1 MATLGKD
8 PIPFKNGVAVDVSTS
23 NTKRIGL
30 DNSGNDYIMRFILT
44 TDADET
50 ANFIN
55 FSIEL
60 ESESNEIWNGY
71 DVTKYYFHY
80 KIGTDPNELA
90 GQSFI
95 SDAINE
101 TENRVRVSTSNS
113 NKTVKLTFETNR
125 EFNANQT
132 YYIWIYRLYVGPDAN
147 YNGYINWWDDG
158 SITYDA
164 PTLTTVEASLSNL
177 ICFQNYE
184 SDLGTL
190 DAGAIW
196 KQSGVVV
203 GRFVTNETTPKRA
216 IGTVRYDLTVNKT
229 DGASGLAIH
238 IPCPYEGSYLY
249 ADKSTYADAIEAGNL
264 KLKVIITPYD
274 AETLPEDIISNASQG
289 TVTLTRKSD
298 SEHDNFTMD
307 LVTNTAVILMPN
319 TRYHLWLCSDLEE
332 MKKYEYNVYLGIGV
346 NYFRDVAA
354 TGTASSCVY
363 IYNGSEWV
371 AYAPYIYN
379 GTEWEL
385 YIPYIY
391 NGTEWVLYS

>member
-1 MATLGKD
+1 MATLTD
-8 PIPFKNGVAVDVSTS
+8 LTMFKNGSIVTTGP
-23 NTKRIGL
+23 TKKIGL
-30 DNSGNDYIMRFILT
+30 DKNSNDYIIRFTLT
-44 TDADET
+44 TGDNET

-55 FSIEL
+55 FSITL
-60 ESESNEIWNGY
+60 SSDSGTIWKGY

-80 KIGTDPNELA
+80 RIGTDPNELA
-90 GQSFI
+90 GQSFT
-95 SDAINE
+95 INE
-101 TENRVRVSTSNS
+101 TENILRISTSNS
-113 NKTVKLTFETNR
+113 NKTVKLAFETNR
-125 EFNANQT
+125 EFKANQT
-132 YYIWIYRLYVGPDAN
+132 YYIWIYRLYVGSNKKYTGYMEWYD
-147 YNGYINWWDDG
+147 NG
-158 SITYDA
+158 SLTYTA
-164 PTLTTVEASLSNL
+164 PTLTTVKASLSNL

-203 GRFVTNETTPKRA
+203 GRFHTNETTPKRA

-249 ADKSTYADAIEAGNL
+249 ADSSTYADAIEAGRL
-264 KLKVIITPYD
+264 KLKVIITPYN

-289 TVTLTRKSD
+289 TVTLTRILD

-319 TRYHLWLCSDLEE
+319 TKYHLWLCFDLEQ
-332 MKKYEYNVYLGIGV
+332 MIDYASDVYLGIGV
-346 NYFRDVAA
+346 NYFRDVVP
-354 TGTASSCVY
+354 TGTASSCIY